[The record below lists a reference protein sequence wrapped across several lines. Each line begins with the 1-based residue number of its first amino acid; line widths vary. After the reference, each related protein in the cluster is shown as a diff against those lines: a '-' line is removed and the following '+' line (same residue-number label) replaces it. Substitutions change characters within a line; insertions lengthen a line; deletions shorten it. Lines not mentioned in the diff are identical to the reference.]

1 MKSQEVPVWWVM
13 LTWLALFVPDA
24 FGARA
29 KDVGHFLGVQ
39 DQALEGTGLVVGLRR
54 TGDSPR
60 NEAAIRALATRLQ
73 AMGMRLAVDELSSRN
88 IALVYVH
95 TEIPADARVGQRL
108 DVLVSAAGDA
118 SSLEG
123 GVLMSTPLY
132 DKRGDIVAIAEG
144 ALVTGGYAVD
154 AGGSA
159 ARKNTPT
166 TARADRAGLVVREDD
181 AAIDYAKLTEVE
193 SILRDPDFTT
203 ATRLAEAVD
212 AAFGA
217 ELAQPVSASTV
228 KMTIPDELAGQ
239 FPRFAAKVEEVQVEL
254 DVPARVVVNERTGTV
269 VMGADVRISPVAV
282 AHGGLTVEVLR
293 RNAVSQ
299 PPPLSL
305 GTTMPVRNTEVQ
317 VREEEGQVSLL
328 EGASIGDLVAA
339 LDALGVPPRD
349 LIVIL
354 QAIRSAGALQA
365 ELVTL

>member
-1 MKSQEVPVWWVM
+1 M
-13 LTWLALFVPDA
+13 LTALLLGLLVTAPA
-24 FGARA
+24 EATRV

-39 DQALEGTGLVVGLRR
+39 PQSLEGTGLVVGLRR

-73 AMGMRLAVDELSSRN
+73 AMGMRLDVTELASRN

-95 TEIPADARVGQRL
+95 AEIPADARVGQKL

-123 GVLMSTPLY
+123 AVLMSTPLY

-144 ALVTGGYAVD
+144 SLVTGGYAVD

-166 TARADRAGLVVREDD
+166 TARGDRAGLVVRDD
-181 AAIDYAKLTEVE
+181 PMAIDYASLEE
-193 SILRDPDFTT
+193 AEFILRDPDFTT

-212 AAFGA
+212 AALGG
-217 ELAQPVSASTV
+217 EVAQPISASTV
-228 KMTIPDELAGQ
+228 KIVIPEELRGM
-239 FPRFAAKVEEVQVEL
+239 FPRFAALVEEIDVEL

-282 AHGGLTVEVLR
+282 AHGGLTVEVRR

-299 PPPLSL
+299 PNILSL
-305 GTTMPVRNTEVQ
+305 GTTVPVRNTDVE
-317 VREEEGQVSLL
+317 VREKEGQVSLV
-328 EGASIGDLVAA
+328 EGASIGDLVSA

-365 ELVTL
+365 DLVTL